1 LKKVTDI
8 RSCFNDG
15 SIQGIFEAIEM
26 VTGLKDKHIN
36 SFTILEFYG
45 IISYMKSESI

>member
-36 SFTILEFYG
+36 SFTTYG
-45 IISYMKSESI
+45 IISYMKVS